1 MWIDSWKSSCVLCKD
16 MWSEFHRSDE
26 SIDCCKRSNKIEN
39 IDKPLRPVTK
49 KQDFF
54 HLLLLHH
61 LRHLHHLCH
70 LHHLRHLHLLL
81 FLCENSALVVVL
93 HHSANSVAL
102 AEWATLSWCCNP
114 SWLHHNAMQC
124 NGIQCNAIPRNAMGY
139 NVKQCNAI
147 QWDPMGYNVIQCTSS
162 WLQSNL
168 VQFNA
173 VHHLLIATPM
183 KLH

>member
-1 MWIDSWKSSCVLCKD
+1 MQRYVGTEVNFTESVASY
-16 MWSEFHRSDE
+16 E
-26 SIDCCKRSNKIEN
+26 SIDWCTRFNKIEK
-39 IDKPLRPVTK
+39 IYKPLRPVNQ
-49 KQDFF
+49 KQYFLHL

-61 LRHLHHLCH
+61 LHHLWH

-81 FLCENSALVVVL
+81 SLCENSALVVVL